1 MRIVKS
7 LIDLPSLQTI
17 NLSHRSL
24 CGKEGVPSCS
34 LIMRSTNGIVRNEC
48 NRFAKFDIDIQS
60 RRRQFPICVFRNIRE
75 YIREMNC

>member
-1 MRIVKS
+1 MRS

-34 LIMRSTNGIVRNEC
+34 LTMRSTNGIVRMN
-48 NRFAKFDIDIQS
+48 AIDLPNLTSIS
-60 RRRQFPICVFRNIRE
+60 NPEGDSFRYVYSVTLESI
-75 YIREMNC
+75 